1 MERKLIDLGWAVA
14 ILEDNEIGFENK
26 RPDLTIVSPDDETH
40 DNQYIPASSVRVYG
54 IKKIEELHK
63 GLGEFIEEYK
73 KGL

>member
-1 MERKLIDLGWAVA
+1 
-14 ILEDNEIGFENK
+14 
-26 RPDLTIVSPDDETH
+26 
-40 DNQYIPASSVRVYG
+40 VRVYG